1 MSHYETPEQR
11 QIRTLRNKIS
21 SVTNQVN
28 YQASLNSLLRRELE
42 TVRRQQQAENARL
55 LHEMHSQQVSAR
67 REQAQMS
74 ETIRELD
81 AQVKERERLQNQR
94 IQAMQSQHE
103 TQIHRLEQEFQTERQ
118 GLQDEIRQTR
128 SEMQRGL
135 NQLRTETDQKLQR
148 QREENQR
155 NLDQMNAR
163 LEGKISA
170 VDQKVNSLAQQ
181 IAARDQGDREL
192 AEYWAQEAARMLG
205 QIREIFREQIM
216 DQKRVAVLERR
227 IRQANDDIKGGQYQS
242 AITSGREAFFD
253 ALDMKEDLAAAELE
267 WNYWFNAVKSRES
280 QLLQELESAENRVYE
295 IDTEDGTITY
305 SNGIDYWTF
314 GQLSIL
320 REQISKT
327 RNQLQT
333 IDGMMLTQLQQ
344 MEEQLRALQ
353 EQLALIEN
361 ASHINV
367 AMSVSRY
374 ETAAKIGNILDANYE
389 MIDSDGEFFGREDRE
404 EYHAIFQNPVTGD
417 QVAVV
422 STPIPDDAGVVTNH
436 IELIVGNADNNPV
449 TRDRIAR
456 EVAEKLRMYGV
467 EGCSFPCARRFG
479 DGTAQEVARVGDI
492 AAVECG
498 DEKARATLPDGSGRP
513 DAPATRVKRRTQ
525 EKIEVDR

>member
-11 QIRTLRNKIS
+11 QIRELRNRIS
-21 SVTNQVN
+21 SMENQAN
-28 YQASLNSLLRRELE
+28 YQASQNSTLRRELDI
-42 TVRRQQQAENARL
+42 VRRQQLAENTRL
-55 LHEMHSQQVSAR
+55 LQQMQQQQDYAR
-67 REQAQMS
+67 RECSQMS
-74 ETIRELD
+74 ATIRELD

-103 TQIHRLEQEFQTERQ
+103 SQMHRLEQEFQSERQ
-118 GLQDEIRQTR
+118 GLQEEIRQTR

-135 NQLRTETDQKLQR
+135 SQLRNETDQKLQR
-148 QREENQR
+148 QREESQR
-155 NLDQMNAR
+155 NLSQMSAR
-163 LEGKISA
+163 LEGQISA

-181 IAARDQGDREL
+181 ITARNQGDRQL

-205 QIREIFREQIM
+205 QIRDSFREQLM
-216 DQKRVAVLERR
+216 DQKRIAILERR
-227 IRQANDDIKGGQYQS
+227 IGQANDDIKGGQYQS

-253 ALDMKEDLAAAELE
+253 ALDMKEDLATAELE
-267 WNYWFNAVKSRES
+267 WNYWFNAVKGRES

-320 REQISKT
+320 REQISKV
-327 RNQLQT
+327 RNQIRNINEMTLS
-333 IDGMMLTQLQQ
+333 QLQQ
-344 MEEQLRALQ
+344 AEEQLRALQ
-353 EQLALIEN
+353 EQLALVEN
-361 ASHINV
+361 AAHINV

-374 ETAAKIGNILDANYE
+374 ETAAKIGSILDSNYE

-404 EYHAIFQNPVTGD
+404 EYHAIFQNPITGD

-422 STPIPDDAGVVTNH
+422 ITPIPDDAGVITNH

-456 EVAEKLRMYGV
+456 EVAEKLRMSGV

-492 AAVECG
+492 AAVESG
-498 DEKARATLPDGSGRP
+498 DERARASLPNESSRP
-513 DAPATRVKRRTQ
+513 DTPTSRIKRRTQ
-525 EKIEVDR
+525 EN

>member
-11 QIRTLRNKIS
+11 QIRELRNKIS
-21 SVTNQVN
+21 SMTNQAN
-28 YQASLNSLLRRELE
+28 YQASQNSTLRRELDL
-42 TVRRQQQAENARL
+42 VRRQQQAENARL
-55 LHEMHSQQVSAR
+55 LQQMQQQQASSKR
-67 REQAQMS
+67 DQAQMS
-74 ETIRELD
+74 ATIRELD
-81 AQVKERERLQNQR
+81 AQIKERERLQRQR

-118 GLQDEIRQTR
+118 GLKDEIRQTR

-135 NQLRTETDQKLQR
+135 SQLRTETDQKLQR
-148 QREENQR
+148 QREESQR
-155 NLDQMNAR
+155 NLSQMSAR
-163 LEGKISA
+163 LEGQISA

-181 IAARDQGDREL
+181 IAARDRGDREL

-205 QIREIFREQIM
+205 QIKELFHEQLI
-216 DQKRVAVLERR
+216 DQKRIAILERR

-267 WNYWFNAVKSRES
+267 WNYWFNAVKGRES

-295 IDTEDGTITY
+295 IDTEDGTIIY

-327 RNQLQT
+327 RDQLHG
-333 IDGMMLTQLQQ
+333 IDEMSMTQLQQ
-344 MEEQLRALQ
+344 IEEQLRALQ
-353 EQLALIEN
+353 EQLALVEN
-361 ASHINV
+361 AAHINV

-404 EYHAIFQNPVTGD
+404 EYHAIFQNPITGD

-422 STPIPDDAGVVTNH
+422 ITPIPDDAGVVTNH

-456 EVAEKLRMYGV
+456 EVAEKLRMSGV

-479 DGTAQEVARVGDI
+479 DSTAQEVARVGDI
-492 AAVECG
+492 AAVESG
-498 DEKARATLPDGSGRP
+498 DEKARATLPDGSSRP
-513 DAPATRVKRRTQ
+513 NVPTTRVRRRTQ
-525 EKIEVDR
+525 DN

>member
-11 QIRTLRNKIS
+11 QIRELRNKIS
-21 SVTNQVN
+21 SMTNQAN
-28 YQASLNSLLRRELE
+28 YQASQNSTLRRELDL
-42 TVRRQQQAENARL
+42 VRRQQQAENARL
-55 LHEMHSQQVSAR
+55 LQQMQQQQASSKR
-67 REQAQMS
+67 DQAQMS
-74 ETIRELD
+74 ATIRELD
-81 AQVKERERLQNQR
+81 AQIKERERLQNQR

-118 GLQDEIRQTR
+118 GLKDEIRQTR

-135 NQLRTETDQKLQR
+135 SQLRTETDQKLQR
-148 QREENQR
+148 QREESQR
-155 NLDQMNAR
+155 NLSQMSAR
-163 LEGKISA
+163 LEGQISA

-205 QIREIFREQIM
+205 QIKELFREQLI
-216 DQKRVAVLERR
+216 DQKRISILERR

-267 WNYWFNAVKSRES
+267 WNYWFNAVKARES
-280 QLLQELESAENRVYE
+280 QLLQELESAENQVYE

-320 REQISKT
+320 RAQISKT
-327 RNQLQT
+327 RDQLHRVDEMT
-333 IDGMMLTQLQQ
+333 MAQLQQ
-344 MEEQLRALQ
+344 NEEELRALQ
-353 EQLALIEN
+353 EQFALVEN
-361 ASHINV
+361 AAHINV

-404 EYHAIFQNPVTGD
+404 EYHAIFQNPLTGD

-422 STPIPDDAGVVTNH
+422 ITPLPDEAGVVTNH

-456 EVAEKLRMYGV
+456 EVAEKLRMSGV

-479 DGTAQEVARVGDI
+479 DSTAQEVARVGDI

-498 DEKARATLPDGSGRP
+498 DEKARATLPDGSGRNDIP
-513 DAPATRVKRRTQ
+513 TTRVRRRTQ
-525 EKIEVDR
+525 DN